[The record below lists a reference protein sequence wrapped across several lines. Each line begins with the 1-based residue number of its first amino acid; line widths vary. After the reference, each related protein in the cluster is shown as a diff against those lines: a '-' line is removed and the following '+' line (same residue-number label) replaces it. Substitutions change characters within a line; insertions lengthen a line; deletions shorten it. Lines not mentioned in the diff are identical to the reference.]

1 MSGLTGIAG
10 FAAGKT
16 LANLPTL
23 DPEKEGWE
31 QRREVVTTCVIE
43 AEGEPVEFIELDA
56 DYALLAA
63 RGRVYLLRVHR
74 LDGAEEKEIENQR
87 KDACTRG
94 DGVIES
100 YLGTS
105 WSIKAA
111 YGEVQGRPSTIRVT
125 GVDPRIRGGGIRSA
139 LSSELLRTDTSKYFD
154 LRAVANNDGRYLYA
168 FWADGRW
175 HCWIGRELEQAEI
188 DRIEAR

>member
-1 MSGLTGIAG
+1 MSEPVGIRGLAV
-10 FAAGKT
+10 GKA
-16 LANLPTL
+16 LVNLPTL

-31 QRREVVTTCVIE
+31 QRREVVTTCAIE
-43 AEGEPVEFIELDA
+43 AEGEPVSFFELDA

-63 RGRVYLLRVHR
+63 RGRVYLLRLRR
-74 LDGAEEKEIENQR
+74 LDGAEEREIENQR

-105 WSIKAA
+105 WAIKAA
-111 YGEVQGRPSTIRVT
+111 YGEVRGRPSTIRVT
-125 GVDPRIRGGGIRSA
+125 GVDPSVREGGLRSA
-139 LSSELLRTDTSKYFD
+139 LSSELVRTGTSKYFD

-168 FWADGRW
+168 FWAGGRW

>member
-1 MSGLTGIAG
+1 MSELTGIRG
-10 FAAGKT
+10 LAAGKA
-16 LANLPTL
+16 LSNLPTL

-31 QRREVVTTCVIE
+31 QRREVMTTLAIE
-43 AEGEPVEFIELDA
+43 AEGEPVEFVELDA

-63 RGRVYLLRVHR
+63 RGRVYLLRLRR
-74 LDGAEEKEIENQR
+74 LLGAEEREIENQR

-94 DGVIES
+94 DGVIEN

-105 WSIKAA
+105 WAIKAA
-111 YGEVQGRPSTIRVT
+111 YGEVRGRPSIIRVT
-125 GVDPRIRGGGIRSA
+125 SSRTSDDCPRSA
-139 LSSELLRTDTSKYFD
+139 LSSELLRTVTSNYFD

-168 FWADGRW
+168 FWVGGQW
-175 HCWIGRELEQAEI
+175 HCYIGRELERVEI